1 MRTKK
6 KLYPTLYS
14 VSLVLCLAIVGLIF
28 FSNGKAAPV
37 VGFDAGRIID
47 DSIFTNSNSM
57 STSQIQNFL
66 NSKVPA
72 CDTWGEQASEFGGGT
87 RRQWAEARGYS
98 PPYTCLRDY
107 NENGKTAARIIKDTA
122 SQFQINPQVLIVL
135 LQKEQGLV
143 TDTWPLSVQ
152 YRTAT
157 GYGCPDTAPCDSQ
170 YYGLTNQLTWAARMF
185 RAIMN
190 NSPTWYTPYVLGNNS
205 IRWNPSASCGSSTV
219 NIQNRAT
226 QALYNYTPYRPNQAA
241 LNAGYGTGDSCSSYG
256 NRNFYLYF
264 KDWFGS
270 TKQVNMP
277 GCSPATNTDRVCIWK
292 LSTPSGK
299 PNFTPIN
306 DERDK
311 LVRNYN
317 YQYQGLAF
325 LGNITKRQGNIPI
338 YRLTKPDGN
347 TFLTRDKSE
356 YDTLKASGYTDKG
369 IAFYADPVNANSG
382 YPVYRLYSS
391 STGIHTWTLDS
402 KERQTLLDAGY
413 VSEGVAFHS
422 ISGFRQETAPAAGK
436 QLVYRFG
443 SMPGNSHFWTT
454 NLRER
459 DSMIS
464 RGYRYEG
471 VAWQSSTTTTN
482 TPIYRLYSPTMQ
494 KHLFTKDRHEKD
506 VLSKTSSWNY
516 EGIAYYTSDQ
526 ATSKPIYRLYSPIT
540 LNHFLTASNHE
551 RQVLVA
557 NGTFRYEGIAWYA
570 Y

>member
-28 FSNGKAAPV
+28 FSNGRAAPV

-107 NENGKTAARIIKDTA
+107 SENGKTAARIIKDTA

-292 LSTPSGK
+292 LSTPTGK

-347 TFLTRDKSE
+347 TFLTRNKSE

-413 VSEGVAFHS
+413 VSEGIAFHS
-422 ISGFRQETAPAAGK
+422 ISGFRQETAPATGK

-506 VLSKTSSWNY
+506 VLSRTSSWNY

-526 ATSKPIYRLYSPIT
+526 STSKPIYRLYSPIT